1 MRSNSRHNAVL
12 GWFCRLNKIGINPN
26 IVTHHEE
33 EEEDEDA
40 SDSKT
45 INAVVNAL
53 SEQAEHANTSMESE
67 GSRSVLTEIGRSL
80 HMLTASLPRPKSEC
94 NFNTILEHQAILPW
108 TPFHRS
114 DTIPNNDQA
123 ENTSQTFHDSL
134 SNNAEKQSPS
144 WSAVPKDNN

>member
-1 MRSNSRHNAVL
+1 MRIHIGL
-12 GWFCRLNKIGINPN
+12 WFRRLNKIGINPN

-94 NFNTILEHQAILPW
+94 NFNTIMEHQPIIPW

-114 DTIPNNDQA
+114 DTIQNTEQA
-123 ENTSQTFHDSL
+123 DNTSQIFQDSE
-134 SNNAEKQSPS
+134 SNNVEKRPS
-144 WSAVPKDNN
+144 S